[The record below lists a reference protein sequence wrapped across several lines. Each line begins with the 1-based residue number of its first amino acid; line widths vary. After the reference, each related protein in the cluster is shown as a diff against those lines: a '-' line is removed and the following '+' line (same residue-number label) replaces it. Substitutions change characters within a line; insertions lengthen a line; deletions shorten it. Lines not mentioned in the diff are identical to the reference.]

1 MWEAQREPGYQRKW
15 WQDGEYDRARADGA
29 NDRGTEF
36 YKKKE
41 YSQAFDCFTEAIR
54 LCPTSPVYHCNRAA
68 VALHLGQF
76 AIAAQDA
83 EEAWTRDRSFVKACI
98 RGAKAHTK
106 LQNPVAARLWYHK
119 ALELDPSNTTAKAG
133 LNEVEALEARLKERE
148 AHNQAYAAQGNR
160 PPLPRSLQCNDQ
172 SSGDDFVSAGQ
183 LLFVSSEQML
193 TSHPDLESAKCSRVE
208 ALIMCGRYSDALSAI
223 DELRDGPEKVYL
235 CAEAAWRKGD
245 VSAALATLR
254 NSKYPID
261 RPDKC
266 RSLELFLAPIL
277 ESLTFIE
284 NELSCDGS
292 FSQILERATH
302 TLANLHPALCCGLYC
317 KLTRWR
323 AEAALQLNNLSQA
336 LTDLDEVLKLQ
347 EWDTSALRAR
357 AKLHKRAGRG
367 IEYFLDVQRLQK
379 LDPQAPDISN
389 LLQDAA
395 RCASSADSSY
405 VRFPTGT
412 ASDATSDA
420 ARILHIDGHATAAE
434 VRKAYLK
441 LAAAWH
447 PDKWAKADESKR
459 LEAEEQF
466 KHIQAAYEAL
476 TISQRSF

>member
-1 MWEAQREPGYQRKW
+1 LWEAQREPGYKRKW
-15 WQDGEYDRARADGA
+15 WQDGEYDSARADAA

-83 EEAWTRDRSFVKACI
+83 EEAWTRDRSFVKAWV

-106 LQNPVAARLWYHK
+106 LQNPVAARRCYHK
-119 ALELDPSNTTAKAG
+119 ALELDTSNTTAKAG

-160 PPLPRSLQCNDQ
+160 PPLPRSLQCSDQ
-172 SSGDDFVSAGQ
+172 SAGDDFVSAGQ
-183 LLFVSSEQML
+183 LLYVSSEQML
-193 TSHPDLESAKCSRVE
+193 TSHPDLESAKCSKVE

-223 DELRDGPEKVYL
+223 DELREGPEKVYL
-235 CAEAAWRKGD
+235 RAEAEWRKGD

-254 NSKYPID
+254 SSKYPFD

-266 RSLELFLAPIL
+266 RTLELFLAPIH
-277 ESLTFIE
+277 ENLTFIE
-284 NELSCDGS
+284 SESSCDGS
-292 FSQILERATH
+292 FSQILERATL

-323 AEAALQLNNLSQA
+323 AEAALQLNNLSEA
-336 LTDLDEVLKLQ
+336 LIDLDEVLKLQ
-347 EWDTSALRAR
+347 EWDVSALRAR
-357 AKLHKRAGRG
+357 AKVHKRAGRG

-379 LDPQAPDISN
+379 LDPQAPDISS

-395 RCASSADSSY
+395 RCASSADSNY
-405 VRFPTGT
+405 VRFPDGT
-412 ASDATSDA
+412 APEDSGA

-459 LEAEEQF
+459 LESEEQF
-466 KHIQAAYEAL
+466 KRIQAAYEAL